1 MKTTTMRR
9 HALVLALLGM
19 LAPWLAADAATL
31 RITATN
37 IQSDAGSLIVWVY
50 DKADDWLSE
59 RWRTRKILAVAG
71 NRVDDTLTL
80 ELELPPGE
88 YAFTVFQDLD
98 DDTRLARNF
107 IGLPKEPS
115 GLSNNLRP
123 RFGPPRYKDAVFT
136 LGEQS
141 VEQRIR
147 IN

>member
-1 MKTTTMRR
+1 MRTTQGRLPAM
-9 HALVLALLGM
+9 LLALLGM
-19 LAPWLAADAATL
+19 LAPLADAGATTL
-31 RITATN
+31 RIVATHL
-37 IQSDAGSLIVWVY
+37 QGDAGSLVVWIY

-59 RWRTRKILAVAG
+59 RWRTRKIVAIAG
-71 NRVDDTLTL
+71 NRLDDTLAV

-88 YAFTVFQDLD
+88 YAFAVFQDLD

-107 IGLPKEPS
+107 MGLPKEPS

-136 LGEQS
+136 LADQP

-147 IN
+147 LH